1 MKSRLWSI
9 LALLAVFGGVQAF
22 ASSSSCVDCH
32 GNADLMKTMV
42 KPPVV
47 NAEEGEG

>member
-1 MKSRLWSI
+1 MKSRLLSL
-9 LALLAVFGGVQAF
+9 LALLAVFGGTQAF

-42 KPPVV
+42 PPP
-47 NAEEGEG
+47 AASSGEGEG